1 MSVTLLLM
9 SMQRTGGTTLDLANI
24 IRRLRAELEAVQAK
38 IHDDVASGSNWAKE
52 RSRMEV
58 QYKLLSESF
67 EEAVSA
73 NREAQSQQV
82 TLLSQN
88 RSLRTRYHIL
98 NILLTNS
105 LEQAEE
111 LRANLLREKLQ
122 LENKLENLNESGIFS
137 HDSNPERHPGL
148 LEKKIVDL
156 KSELAEKQDAA
167 AAATEKMRRAEM
179 VASEAQKEIAAERQ
193 SIVQLHKDKVRGH

>member
-1 MSVTLLLM
+1 
-9 SMQRTGGTTLDLANI
+9 
-24 IRRLRAELEAVQAK
+24 
-38 IHDDVASGSNWAKE
+38 
-52 RSRMEV
+52 MEV

-67 EEAVSA
+67 EEAVTA

-88 RSLRTRYHIL
+88 RSLRARYHSVS
-98 NILLTNS
+98 NITNDS

-122 LENKLENLNESGIFS
+122 LENKLQNLNESGIFS
-137 HDSNPERHPGL
+137 HDTNPDRHPGT

-179 VASEAQKEIAAERQ
+179 VATEAQKEIAAERQ
-193 SIVQLHKDKVRGH
+193 SIVKLHKDKVNRFHMVC